1 MYEQEV
7 SVNVRVTDS
16 HILEETYLYHRG
28 KQWGQ
33 IKMLTKHAA
42 AFHRD

>member
-7 SVNVRVTDS
+7 SVNVRVTHS
-16 HILEETYLYHRG
+16 HILVYHKG

-42 AFHRD
+42 AFHRELSY